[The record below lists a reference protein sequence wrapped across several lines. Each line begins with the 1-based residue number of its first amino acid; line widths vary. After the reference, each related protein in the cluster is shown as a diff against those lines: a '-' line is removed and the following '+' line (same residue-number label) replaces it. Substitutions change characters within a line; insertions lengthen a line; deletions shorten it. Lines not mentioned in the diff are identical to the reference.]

1 MSSTVARAMI
11 LAFSLSAI
19 AGCSTTGQRRDA
31 ADMDCNKLETPS
43 TVCAS
48 ETTGSIKPAAGN
60 YAFEHAEFGP
70 TLNTPEVFAALA
82 RRDAASE
89 EVAKANAMIMPRVN
103 LEAQAGG
110 LSERD
115 SGYSYGSSGNAYSYG
130 LSVEVPIY
138 QGGRAEAAM
147 KVARADHAAASEQAK
162 DVVLSTT
169 YSILLSQALVERQK
183 AAIAAYDRQEK
194 QLKRLRN
201 SIDTE
206 VAAGAASRVDLN
218 DINRQLARLSVN
230 RQQARIQL
238 AGAKQTLMRYSA
250 PQNLIQESALAARM
264 PKSEAELIAT
274 ALSNNPRIGE
284 RLARMD
290 GAAAR
295 VDGAKAAYNPNLS
308 LLLGVR
314 GEESSTYGGS
324 RDHNGSV
331 VVRFSVPLYT
341 GGLRSAD
348 IRQKQEEERAAIFER
363 DAAVNGVTAAVR
375 AAIDRRARAAE
386 MLRLA
391 NTEKRNAVAALEGVK
406 KERALGERT
415 VFDEIRLN
423 EDITNADINLASA
436 RYESRAAD
444 YTLAA
449 EIGLLD
455 DLAGS
460 EVSLRKTARSVY

>member
-1 MSSTVARAMI
+1 MRSTVARAMI
-11 LAFSLSAI
+11 LAVGLSAV
-19 AGCSTTGQRRDA
+19 AGCSTTGQRRVS
-31 ADMDCNKLETPS
+31 ADMDCKKLDTPS
-43 TVCAS
+43 NVCAS
-48 ETTGSIKPAAGN
+48 ETTGSIKPATAT

-89 EVAKANAMIMPRVN
+89 EIAKAHSMIMPKVN

-115 SGYSYGSSGNAYSYG
+115 AGYRYGSSGNAYSYG

-138 QGGRAEAAM
+138 QGGRAAAAM
-147 KVARADHAAASEQAK
+147 KVARADHAVANEQAK
-162 DVVLSTT
+162 DVMLSTA
-169 YSILLSQALVERQK
+169 YNILLSQALVGRQK

-194 QLKRLRN
+194 QLRRLRA

-206 VAAGAASRVDLN
+206 VSAGAASRVDLN

-238 AGAKQTLMRYSA
+238 TGAQQTLVRYGA
-250 PQNLIQESALAARM
+250 PQEVNQGLALAARM

-295 VDGAKAAYNPNLS
+295 VEGAKAAYNPNLS
-308 LLLGVR
+308 LQLGVM

-324 RDHNGSV
+324 RDHSGSA
-331 VVRFSVPLYT
+331 VVRFSVPLFT

-348 IRQKQEEERAAIFER
+348 IRQKQEEERAALFER
-363 DAAVNGVTAAVR
+363 DAAVNGVAAAVR
-375 AAIDRRARAAE
+375 AAIDRQARAAE

-391 NTEKRNAVAALEGVK
+391 NMEKRNAVAALEGVK
-406 KERALGERT
+406 KERALGERS

-423 EDITNADINLASA
+423 EDITNADINLANA
-436 RYESRAAD
+436 RYESLTAE

-455 DLAGS
+455 DLMGA
-460 EVSLRKTARSVY
+460 EVSVRKSARAAL